1 MDHKIVS
8 PDQEDQNVDRQD
20 PQHEDENRMC
30 VVGKVVVSSGPLQ
43 AVSDCVQQVKGTLRF
58 PRRAT
63 APAHMLPTGR
73 CKPPCRQTGMG
84 WPSRPGA
91 GEGRC

>member
-8 PDQEDQNVDRQD
+8 PDQENQDVDRQD

-43 AVSDCVQQVKGTLRF
+43 AVSGCV
-58 PRRAT
+58 
-63 APAHMLPTGR
+63 
-73 CKPPCRQTGMG
+73 
-84 WPSRPGA
+84 
-91 GEGRC
+91 